1 MAYVKTAYRNHES
14 VSVKKAIKKTMM
26 ENFQVAQNQEIM
38 TDEEMAGAMIDRKV
52 NSYLPTENPTLLDND
67 SAIKKEVTFGET
79 IEVCEFDERALMEEG
94 KSEPLVES
102 VKGRQTPFY
111 FKLRRQ
117 RSKRYFR
124 YLKRIIKNPCKPRY
138 VHVRD
143 TLKRVNT

>member
-1 MAYVKTAYRNHES
+1 M
-14 VSVKKAIKKTMM
+14 
-26 ENFQVAQNQEIM
+26 AQNQEIM
-38 TDEEMAGAMIDRKV
+38 TDEEIAGAMIDRKV

-67 SAIKKEVTFGET
+67 SAIKKKVTFGET
-79 IEVCEFDERALMEEG
+79 IEVCEFDERALMEER

-102 VKGRQTPFY
+102 VKGRQTPFN

-124 YLKRIIKNPCKPRY
+124 YLKRNIKNPYKPRY